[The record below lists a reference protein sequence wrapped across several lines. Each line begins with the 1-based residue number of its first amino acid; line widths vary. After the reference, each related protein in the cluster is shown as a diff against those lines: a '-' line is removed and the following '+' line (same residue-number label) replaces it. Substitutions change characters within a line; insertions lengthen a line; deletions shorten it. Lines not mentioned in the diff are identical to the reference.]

1 MPGNGAVLKV
11 KRRGM
16 AKKKKFNCA
25 ETQGKLND
33 QSLNPKDN

>member
-16 AKKKKFNCA
+16 GKEEEIQLRGNTGQA
-25 ETQGKLND
+25 E
-33 QSLNPKDN
+33 